1 MTTHLSDDV
10 ATLHVYQ
17 QPKLIY
23 INSEISAKKTHL
35 FLLSHRPS
43 QFLSCE
49 ISIRHRSIPWTNQ
62 QLKTWITP
70 ASKARANLN
79 TNWLPDMLR
88 GEREGRGDSNIKG
101 TASSGLAEIHV
112 QNCDSISNYN
122 FACSSTIMSTAT
134 TYSFKVFMFLI
145 SKQFLGVCRVDIMY
159 LFVNIYLWYCQIS
172 YVKSSLTLTCTDFC
186 QEDLPGYIHDWVI
199 E

>member
-1 MTTHLSDDV
+1 MYINNQSWFILIQR
-10 ATLHVYQ
+10 YQ
-17 QPKLIY
+17 QRKHTFSSSVIGLPSSSAVKSAYATDPSHEQTSSWKPESLLQAKPEQTSTPTDCLICW
-23 INSEISAKKTHL
+23 E
-35 FLLSHRPS
+35 
-43 QFLSCE
+43 E
-49 ISIRHRSIPWTNQ
+49 GG
-62 QLKTWITP
+62 
-70 ASKARANLN
+70 
-79 TNWLPDMLR
+79 R
-88 GEREGRGDSNIKG
+88 GEVTP

-134 TYSFKVFMFLI
+134 TYSFKVFMFFI

>member
-1 MTTHLSDDV
+1 M
-10 ATLHVYQ
+10 
-17 QPKLIY
+17 Y
-23 INSEISAKKTHL
+23 INNQSWFILIQRFQQRTHTFSSSVIGLPSSSAVKSAYATDPSHEQTSSWKPES
-35 FLLSHRPS
+35 LLQAKPEH
-43 QFLSCE
+43 
-49 ISIRHRSIPWTNQ
+49 
-62 QLKTWITP
+62 
-70 ASKARANLN
+70 NLN
-79 TNWLPDMLR
+79 TNWLPDTLR
-88 GEREGRGDSNIKG
+88 GERVGRGDSNIKG

-122 FACSSTIMSTAT
+122 FACSFTIMSTAI

>member
-10 ATLHVYQ
+10 AALHVYQ

-23 INSEISAKKTHL
+23 INSEISAKNTHL
-35 FLLSHRPS
+35 FLLSHRPT

-79 TNWLPDMLR
+79 TNWVPDMLR
-88 GEREGRGDSNIKG
+88 GERVGRGDSNIKG

-122 FACSSTIMSTAT
+122 FACSLTIMSTAVK
-134 TYSFKVFMFLI
+134 YSFKVFMFLI
-145 SKQFLGVCRVDIMY
+145 S
-159 LFVNIYLWYCQIS
+159 
-172 YVKSSLTLTCTDFC
+172 
-186 QEDLPGYIHDWVI
+186 
-199 E
+199 

>member
-10 ATLHVYQ
+10 AALHVYQ

-23 INSEISAKKTHL
+23 INSEISAKNTHL
-35 FLLSHRPS
+35 FLLSHRPT

-70 ASKARANLN
+70 A
-79 TNWLPDMLR
+79 
-88 GEREGRGDSNIKG
+88 
-101 TASSGLAEIHV
+101 
-112 QNCDSISNYN
+112 NYN
-122 FACSSTIMSTAT
+122 FACSFTIMSTAI

-159 LFVNIYLWYCQIS
+159 LFLSIYLWYCQIS

>member
-10 ATLHVYQ
+10 AALHVYQ

-23 INSEISAKKTHL
+23 INSEISAKNTHL
-35 FLLSHRPS
+35 FLLSHRPT

-88 GEREGRGDSNIKG
+88 GRREGRGDSNSKFWFSRDTCTELWLNFQLQFCMLVHNHVNSHNVFLQG
-101 TASSGLAEIHV
+101 FHVFNFLAITRSV
-112 QNCDSISNYN
+112 YYR
-122 FACSSTIMSTAT
+122 
-134 TYSFKVFMFLI
+134 YSVFI
-145 SKQFLGVCRVDIMY
+145 CKY
-159 LFVNIYLWYCQIS
+159 LFVILPNFLCQ
-172 YVKSSLTLTCTDFC
+172 K
-186 QEDLPGYIHDWVI
+186 
-199 E
+199 